1 MLHKGLS
8 VALLADMIDLYV
20 KLIKVLLLPDNPGLL
35 LTSEHRINGDRHGMF
50 EYQLLLDKKKKIL
63 FECISFYSL
72 LFETFIQCSGMRR
85 SVVEA
90 KEQL

>member
-20 KLIKVLLLPDNPGLL
+20 KLIKVLLLPENPGLL

-50 EYQLLLDKKKKIL
+50 EYQLLLDKKKKN
-63 FECISFYSL
+63 
-72 LFETFIQCSGMRR
+72 TF
-85 SVVEA
+85 
-90 KEQL
+90 